1 VLCVCRYYD
10 NVCAQSV
17 HDEEFSAARAQR
29 AVGLRP
35 VRTFVSHTG
44 AYADGTAVFELTV
57 VLGAPLRHTLDTGMP
72 RWRNQVPIGDLKGNI
87 GKLHGNSNY
96 V

>member
-29 AVGLRP
+29 TVGLRL
-35 VRTFVSHTG
+35 V
-44 AYADGTAVFELTV
+44 ELALQAQENV
-57 VLGAPLRHTLDTGMP
+57 ALLAPM
-72 RWRNQVPIGDLKGNI
+72 IGDIVYAPMRLHV
-87 GKLHGNSNY
+87 KL
-96 V
+96 

>member
-35 VRTFVSHTG
+35 V
-44 AYADGTAVFELTV
+44 ELALQAQEKV
-57 VLGAPLRHTLDTGMP
+57 ALLAPK
-72 RWRNQVPIGDLKGNI
+72 IGDIFLRAHAI
-87 GKLHGNSNY
+87 ASIFF
-96 V
+96 

>member
-1 VLCVCRYYD
+1 MLCVCRYYD

-35 VRTFVSHTG
+35 VRNFVSQTG
-44 AYADGTAVFELTV
+44 ADADGTAVFK
-57 VLGAPLRHTLDTGMP
+57 LGMEFALQGYQDAQSEESTPNR
-72 RWRNQVPIGDLKGNI
+72 
-87 GKLHGNSNY
+87 
-96 V
+96 